1 MKHSEILKRAWK
13 ILWDYK
19 ALWIFGIILVL
30 TTASNTGNQFN
41 WRTNNQREDGRE
53 MQFNPNEDFW
63 PQMGEEMKKGLEE
76 ARQELERM
84 LASENSDKL
93 ERNFVIALITLMGVI
108 LVLSIIGT
116 VLRYVARTALIKMV
130 DRYEETAEKLKV
142 REGWGLGWSNDAWR
156 IFVVDLLIFLPAFV
170 IGAAAFSLAIVP
182 IITITSGM
190 PAMGVLGLV
199 ASIGLILLLS
209 LIGLIFAAFVSLV
222 RPVVYRKVVLE
233 ELGAIEGIKD
243 GWKMFRSAW
252 KQYGLMWLILK
263 GIDLV
268 WPLVMLPFALL
279 SGGIALLMGGGFTFL
294 AGGRA
299 IESGDPSMVWP
310 IVIGI
315 VIVILVLM
323 IPLAFLG
330 GLRET
335 FQSTS
340 WTLAYRELKAE
351 GLLANGN
358 GGTLLLPED
367 KPQE

>member
-19 ALWIFGIILVL
+19 ALWIFGIILML
-30 TTASNTGNQFN
+30 TTASNTGNNFN
-41 WRTNNQREDGRE
+41 WNSNNQRDNGRE
-53 MQFNPNEDFW
+53 MQFNPDEDFW
-63 PQMGEEMKKGLEE
+63 PQMGEEIEEGLDEAVEE
-76 ARQELERM
+76 MERI
-84 LASENSDKL
+84 LASENTDKL
-93 ERNFVIALITLMGVI
+93 ERNIFIAIISFVSLV

-116 VLRYVARTALIKMV
+116 VLKYIARTALIKMV
-130 DRYEETAEKLKV
+130 DRYEETAEKLKA
-142 REGWGLGWSNDAWR
+142 RQGWGLGWSKEAWHL
-156 IFVVDLLIFLPAFV
+156 FLVDLIVFLPAFV
-170 IGAAAFSLAIVP
+170 VGAIVFSLAIVP

-209 LIGLIFAAFVSLV
+209 LAGLIFGALVSLV

-233 ELGAIEGIKD
+233 ELGAFEGIKA
-243 GWKMFRSAW
+243 GWQMFRAGW

-268 WPLVMLPFALL
+268 WPLVMFPFALL
-279 SGGIALLMGGGFTFL
+279 SGGIGLLLGGGFTFL
-294 AGGRA
+294 TGGRA
-299 IESGDPSMVWP
+299 IEAGDPSMVWS
-310 IVIGI
+310 IVIG
-315 VIVILVLM
+315 VILFILVLV

-335 FQSTS
+335 YQSTS
-340 WTLAYRELKAE
+340 WTLAYREMKAE

-367 KPQE
+367 EPEA